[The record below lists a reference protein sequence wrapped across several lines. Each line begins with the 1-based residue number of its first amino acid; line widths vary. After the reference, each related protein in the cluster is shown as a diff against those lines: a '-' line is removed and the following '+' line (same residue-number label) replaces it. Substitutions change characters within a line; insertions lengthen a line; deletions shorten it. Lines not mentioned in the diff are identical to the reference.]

1 MVPPEI
7 EADFSLLNGL
17 KFACLD
23 GCGYCCLFQPDLN
36 HDEMARLNDMGL
48 SWAITKRHFSGSSAI
63 KMQGN
68 GGACVFLKG
77 GRCTIYSDR
86 PHFCREFPFHIY
98 LGERLQVIP
107 NLSCRGL
114 WPDFSDRKYL
124 MPVQSA
130 YDAAL
135 PFVKEIGADMLAGP
149 KETFSSFH
157 RELDKHGTGCPKPL
171 LCEIAEAVKELLTDY
186 RGIASVL
193 EFSWEYSGEPIAADE
208 ILYKLRGWTPETDL
222 KEEAMLGVQDALGL
236 ENPANLPV
244 YVDERLNWNLFQVSG
259 NRITQRKMTEKGAGR
274 TLNSI
279 PLDSVP
285 LPELDGEALS
295 LLMDYIDILLKR
307 DSFYGY
313 VAYLVSDGG
322 FEDSLLNAYL
332 GTLATSVLDLL
343 WRASMLHRFEGGG
356 KKIGRRELLNGIV
369 FYDGEILDAPALGE
383 FV

>member
-1 MVPPEI
+1 MVPPGI
-7 EADFSLLNGL
+7 EVDFSLLNGL

-36 HDEMARLNDMGL
+36 HDEVARVNKMGL
-48 SWAITKRHFSGSSAI
+48 SWAVTESHFSGSSAI

-98 LGERLQVIP
+98 LGERVQVIP

-130 YDAAL
+130 YDVAF
-135 PFVKEIGADMLAGP
+135 PFVEEIGADMLSGS
-149 KETFSSFH
+149 KETFRRFQ
-157 RELDKHGTGCPKPL
+157 RELDKQGTGCPKPRL
-171 LCEIAEAVKELLTDY
+171 REIAEAVKKLLTDY

-208 ILYKLRGWTPETDL
+208 IAYKLKGWRPETDL
-222 KEEAMLGVQDALGL
+222 KEEAMLGVLDALGL
-236 ENPANLPV
+236 ENPADLPV
-244 YVDERLNWNLFQVSG
+244 YVDEGLDWNLFQTSG
-259 NRITQRKMTEKGAGR
+259 KRITHRKMTEKGPGR
-274 TLNSI
+274 VVSTI

-285 LPELDGEALS
+285 LPELDGEAHS

>member
-1 MVPPEI
+1 
-7 EADFSLLNGL
+7 
-17 KFACLD
+17 
-23 GCGYCCLFQPDLN
+23 
-36 HDEMARLNDMGL
+36 
-48 SWAITKRHFSGSSAI
+48 
-63 KMQGN
+63 MQGN

-114 WPDFSDRKYL
+114 WSDFSDRKYL

-135 PFVKEIGADMLAGP
+135 PFVEEIGADMLFGP
-149 KETFSSFH
+149 KETFERFH
-157 RELDKHGTGCPKPL
+157 RELDKQGKGCPKPL
-171 LCEIAEAVKELLTDY
+171 LREIAEAVKELLTDY

-193 EFSWEYSGEPIAADE
+193 EFSWEYSGEPLAAEEIA
-208 ILYKLRGWTPETDL
+208 YKIKGWTPETDL
-222 KEEAMLGVQDALGL
+222 KEEAMLGVQDSLGL
-236 ENPANLPV
+236 ENPADLPV
-244 YVDERLNWNLFQVSG
+244 YVDERLDWHLFQVSG
-259 NRITQRKMTEKGAGR
+259 NRIIHRKMTEKGPGR
-274 TLNSI
+274 VLSSI
-279 PLDSVP
+279 ALESVP
-285 LPELDGEALS
+285 LPELDGEAKS
-295 LLMDYIDILLKR
+295 LLLDYIDILLKR

-313 VAYLVSDGG
+313 VAYLVSEGG
-322 FEDSLLNAYL
+322 FKDSLLNAYL
-332 GTLATSVLDLL
+332 GTLVTSVLDLL

-356 KKIGRRELLNGIV
+356 KKIGRRELMNGIV